1 MASWAWVSK
10 QTKLKWPHVVNPT
23 DRPEDTI
30 STLVNESTSS
40 EEEEQGGVNKPQDH
54 FHTLQRSH
62 SIRTTLSHVMAVA
75 DNMAVW
81 HWGQQ
86 GVNGRKHFFRC
97 SFGCTGL
104 VEWLGFHGNY
114 RRCVG
119 SSHPSHRGRKST
131 LHKARQ
137 SSKIYKYINI
147 LIYTRTYTLYNHRNM
162 KTYTFINKYLNTR
175 NIPN

>member
-10 QTKLKWPHVVNPT
+10 QTKLKWPRVVNPHGS
-23 DRPEDTI
+23 PEDTI

-97 SFGCTGL
+97 SFGCTEL

-131 LHKARQ
+131 LHKARHSQ
-137 SSKIYKYINI
+137 KYINI
-147 LIYTRTYTLYNHRNM
+147 LIHIYIIQSQTYENLH
-162 KTYTFINKYLNTR
+162 INKYLNTH
-175 NIPN
+175 NIS